1 MCAFSADWAYSRSGR
16 IGSWISRQ
24 TWFLH
29 WESVGP
35 VDNGV
40 LIGGVYCIV
49 DAGEPRL
56 YMVGSRGVEGHGRR
70 EASAVGCCGKRC
82 AVHVAI
88 WLETMICGKQQ
99 AIRLRNLGVG
109 IMHCGFWVSGHGCLV
124 LGVGYWVWGVEGWV
138 LGVWS
143 GCLDEHGSGT
153 VPWFL
158 DWWKSGHTH
167 FFCTVPFGR

>member
-1 MCAFSADWAYSRSGR
+1 MGIFVLWSN
-16 IGSWISRQ
+16 GSWIFQ
-24 TWFLH
+24 TNLVSSLG
-29 WESVGP
+29 ECG
-35 VDNGV
+35 DLDIGV
-40 LIGGVYCIV
+40 LIGEVYCIV

-56 YMVGSRGVEGHGRR
+56 YMVGLRGVEGHGRR

-124 LGVGYWVWGVEGWV
+124 LGVGYGV
-138 LGVWS
+138 LGVGCWVLVWIS
-143 GCLDEHGSGT
+143 G
-153 VPWFL
+153 
-158 DWWKSGHTH
+158 
-167 FFCTVPFGR
+167 

>member
-1 MCAFSADWAYSRSGR
+1 VGIFALWSN
-16 IGSWISRQ
+16 WILDFQ
-24 TWFLH
+24 TNLVSPLG
-29 WESVGP
+29 ECGT

-40 LIGGVYCIV
+40 QIGGVYCIV

-109 IMHCGFWVSGHGCLV
+109 IMHCGLLGVRSWVSGLGCWV
-124 LGVGYWVWGVEGWV
+124 LGVGRWV
-138 LGVWS
+138 LGA
-143 GCLDEHGSGT
+143 GCL
-153 VPWFL
+153 VWM
-158 DWWKSGHTH
+158 
-167 FFCTVPFGR
+167 FG